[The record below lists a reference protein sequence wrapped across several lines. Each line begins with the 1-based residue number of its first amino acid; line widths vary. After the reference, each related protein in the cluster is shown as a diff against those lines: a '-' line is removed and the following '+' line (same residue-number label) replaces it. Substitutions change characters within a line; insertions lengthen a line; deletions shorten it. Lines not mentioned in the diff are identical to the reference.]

1 MKQPT
6 LKNETRP
13 FPKLDDKALQRAGNI
28 FALLR
33 QIERENKLGNELSNE
48 YAVKYGY
55 LENVSHDFFDRVLKT
70 LVKYGYF
77 PAYKTRTGQKNSLTI
92 RQERAKIIPD
102 GVERALSYLKSTRQ
116 REYNKWLYNGGRL
129 FPGALKRKLA
139 MDYPKDYA
147 DKDGKPNNRCLDMVE
162 KVKARELERLLDQKP
177 S

>member
-13 FPKLDDKALQRAGNI
+13 FPKLDNKALERAGNI

-33 QIERENKLGNELSNE
+33 QIERKNKLGNELSNE

-70 LVKYGYF
+70 LVKYGYL
-77 PAYKTRTGQKNSLTI
+77 PAYGTKTGREKSLII

-102 GVERALSYLKSTRQ
+102 GVERALSYLKRTSQ
-116 REYNKWLYNGGRL
+116 REYDKWLHNGGRL
-129 FPGALKRKLA
+129 FPGALKRKLVT
-139 MDYPKDYA
+139 DFPKEYA
-147 DKDGKPNNRCLDMVE
+147 TEDGEANNHCEDIVE